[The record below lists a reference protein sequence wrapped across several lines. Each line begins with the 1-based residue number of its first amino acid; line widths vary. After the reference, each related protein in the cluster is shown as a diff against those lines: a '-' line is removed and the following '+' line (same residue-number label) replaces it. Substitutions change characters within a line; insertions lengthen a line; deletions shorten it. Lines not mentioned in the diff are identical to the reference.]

1 MVNTKSYEKLQKAA
15 EGHQRLPK
23 DAEGYQKPG

>member
-1 MVNTKSYEKLQKAA
+1 MVNTESYKKLQKAA
-15 EGHQRLPK
+15 EGHQRLPI